1 MQKMRQVLVKNGQVV
16 TCNQYQNAKDWL
28 SSAPRGAYTT
38 ARTVCRN
45 SVFEFESHVERLSES
60 TLLILRES
68 AGDDEDSYR
77 YLTEPARIR
86 PEVLS
91 CVKESIKVFSEENP
105 EFDGEYRLTM
115 LLTWGSVNGK
125 QKHDLFCHAAALPD
139 RPSWE
144 SGDQIRAGILGQ
156 PRENAIAKDSEWVRQ
171 RKHLEQKMPIDTNE
185 MLLADGGKLFEG
197 LSSNFYA
204 VKNGKVITADEGILK
219 GTVRRLI
226 LKVCQDQNIPV
237 VLQPPEVQDIKKW
250 DGAFLSSTSRLLLP
264 LTELTLYAEE
274 NMQPLETRK
283 FEKDELIKTLDA
295 LVQREILNHSTRL

>member
-1 MQKMRQVLVKNGQVV
+1 
-16 TCNQYQNAKDWL
+16 
-28 SSAPRGAYTT
+28 
-38 ARTVCRN
+38 
-45 SVFEFESHVERLSES
+45 
-60 TLLILRES
+60 
-68 AGDDEDSYR
+68 
-77 YLTEPARIR
+77 
-86 PEVLS
+86 
-91 CVKESIKVFSEENP
+91 
-105 EFDGEYRLTM
+105 
-115 LLTWGSVNGK
+115 
-125 QKHDLFCHAAALPD
+125 
-139 RPSWE
+139 
-144 SGDQIRAGILGQ
+144 
-156 PRENAIAKDSEWVRQ
+156 
-171 RKHLEQKMPIDTNE
+171 MPIDTNE